1 MSKRGKGNEET
12 REDTSRDRLDLKVH
26 PYEQI
31 KKWSCGP
38 VALRILIRYMSGIK
52 LTEQDMIFLTGA
64 TEGGSDEYNLMRAL
78 DTLGFKYKQSDYG
91 TFNRLKKHLRDGQP
105 PLVHLVMSDGGGH
118 YMVFCGYD
126 EDGVRLA
133 DPGSGKIIKYGI
145 PFFLGVWKVEE
156 GETQTRWYLAI
167 TGRGPDRFDSFIQR
181 IKRIRKKV
189 RTA

>member
-1 MSKRGKGNEET
+1 MVEEIQDNEE
-12 REDTSRDRLDLKVH
+12 ELNAENHLDLKVH

-52 LTEQDMIFLTGA
+52 LTEEDMILLTGA

-78 DTLGFKYKQSDYG
+78 DILGFKYSQSDHG
-91 TFNRLKKHLRDGQP
+91 TFNRLKKHLQEGQP
-105 PLVHLVMSDGGGH
+105 PIVHLVMNDGGGH

-126 EDGVRLA
+126 EENVRLA
-133 DPGSGKIIKYGI
+133 DPATGKIVKYGI

-156 GETQTRWYLAI
+156 GESQTRWYLAI
-167 TGRGPDRFDSFIQR
+167 TGRGADRFDSLIQR
-181 IKRIRKKV
+181 IKRIQKKV
-189 RTA
+189 RHA